1 MALENQEIPMTADR
15 FRAILGGI
23 RKEIQRQASPG
34 MSVVDE
40 LLTDRRE
47 EAGHD

>member
-1 MALENQEIPMTADR
+1 MENEEAPINADR

-23 RKEIQRQASPG
+23 REQIQRRESPG
-34 MSVVDE
+34 KSVAGE
-40 LLTDRRE
+40 LLAERRD

>member
-1 MALENQEIPMTADR
+1 MTLENEATPMTAER

-23 RKEIQRQASPG
+23 RKEIQRRVSPG
-34 MSVVDE
+34 KSVVDE
-40 LLTDRRE
+40 LLADRRA

>member
-1 MALENQEIPMTADR
+1 MTTER

-23 RKEIQRQASPG
+23 RKEIRRLVSPG
-34 MSVVDE
+34 KSVVGE
-40 LLTDRRE
+40 LLAERRD